1 VQGAEEFAEAV
12 RVRGRIMSS
21 GKKIRPAR
29 KFSVDDDTG
38 GLVGDEELRDRH
50 VEFLAQLSDQES
62 DFSRRRGFGDHVSKC
77 SVSVEDTART
87 HDTCAECFHPM
98 SQFAVSGDHG
108 AGAIYLGGNEFDDLI
123 VAGTGGVHHLDG
135 GGRLDAAGLPFHNE
149 DDVGRL
155 IVEEAVIGPG
165 CVISTGPVISTGIG
179 EMRKAVAE
187 SLGGTFAV
195 APPAV
200 RAGTHHICSIDHDD

>member
-1 VQGAEEFAEAV
+1 
-12 RVRGRIMSS
+12 
-21 GKKIRPAR
+21 
-29 KFSVDDDTG
+29 
-38 GLVGDEELRDRH
+38 
-50 VEFLAQLSDQES
+50 
-62 DFSRRRGFGDHVSKC
+62 
-77 SVSVEDTART
+77 
-87 HDTCAECFHPM
+87 M

-108 AGAIYLGGNEFDDLI
+108 AGAIYLGGNDFDDLI
-123 VAGTGGVHHLDG
+123 VAGTGRVHHLDG
-135 GGRLDAAGLPFHNE
+135 GGRLDAAGLSFDHE

-155 IVEEAVIGPG
+155 IVEET
-165 CVISTGPVISTGIG
+165 VISTGSVISTGIG